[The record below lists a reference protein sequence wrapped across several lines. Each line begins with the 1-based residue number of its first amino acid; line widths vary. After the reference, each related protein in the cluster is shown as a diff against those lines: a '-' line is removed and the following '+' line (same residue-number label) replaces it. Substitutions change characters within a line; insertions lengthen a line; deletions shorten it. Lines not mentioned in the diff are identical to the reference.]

1 MKKVTLPFV
10 MISTVLFLLGATFGH
25 QIMFPVM
32 FDYLAS
38 MQNAYVESAWTM
50 REVFSLTT
58 RLFLALGIAFELPV
72 AMFFLSLSGIVTA
85 RQLLT
90 GLPYAAVGG
99 FILAAMLSPPDVVSQ
114 VFLAVPLI
122 ALYLVGVGVAYL
134 VGRRRAGREVADDA
148 TRI

>member
-1 MKKVTLPFV
+1 
-10 MISTVLFLLGATFGH
+10 
-25 QIMFPVM
+25 
-32 FDYLAS
+32 
-38 MQNAYVESAWTM
+38 
-50 REVFSLTT
+50 
-58 RLFLALGIAFELPV
+58 
-72 AMFFLSLSGIVTA
+72 MFFLSISGIVTA

-114 VFLAVPLI
+114 IFLAVPLI

-134 VGRRRAGREVADDA
+134 VGRRRARREVADDA